1 MQWFRENMMIVN
13 PDKFQAIIIDR
24 KNQQNNRTSIKIND
38 INIKSEN
45 SVRLLGL
52 EIDNKLN
59 FGKHFA
65 QVCKKCWSV
74 EYPL

>member
-24 KNQQNNRTSIKIND
+24 KDQQNNHTSIKIND
-38 INIKSEN
+38 INSKSEN

-52 EIDNKLN
+52 EIDKKLN
-59 FGKHFA
+59 FGKHFV
-65 QVCKKCWSV
+65 QVCKKRWSV